1 MLLQPPERRQH
12 LKRFVSVC
20 RDLRLPV
27 TQQRRAVY
35 EAVLAD
41 DDHPTVDDVLGRV
54 HDKLPGLSRVTVYR
68 ILETLA
74 KHGLIS
80 RASHRGGTKRYDANI
95 ARHHHL
101 VCTRCERTFDLD
113 DPALDQLKIPDT
125 RAFGFHIADF
135 SIHFSGVCQACRR
148 SARAER
154 PVRNRRTSTSGAADS
169 AIPSGTARRGIQ
181 QRRL

>member
-1 MLLQPPERRQH
+1 MLLQPLERRQH
-12 LKRFVSVC
+12 LKRFVSIC

-41 DDHPTVDDVLGRV
+41 DDHPTVDDVLERV
-54 HDKLPGLSRVTVYR
+54 HDKMPGLSRVTVYR

-80 RASHRGGTKRYDANI
+80 RASHCGGAKRYDANVS
-95 ARHHHL
+95 RHHHL

-113 DPALDQLKIPDT
+113 DPAFDQLKIPDT

-135 SIHFSGVCQACRR
+135 SIHFSGVCQTCRR
-148 SARAER
+148 SSKS
-154 PVRNRRTSTSGAADS
+154 VRSTRERRTSTSGPSDS
-169 AIPSGTARRGIQ
+169 AIARGTARRGIQ